1 MTVVINVSVRIE
13 IDWPSGVSGST
24 GYHVQGN
31 DQEDQNVGEMNVSR
45 RQSRFAFD
53 NFDDVVVFL
62 NPATWKVDKMNS
74 LADSAYQL
82 TRTT

>member
-1 MTVVINVSVRIE
+1 MS
-13 IDWPSGVSGST
+13 PSELKLIGHLVYLALPGTAFKAMIRKTRMS
-24 GYHVQGN
+24 
-31 DQEDQNVGEMNVSR
+31 NVGERNVSR
-45 RQSRFAFD
+45 RQSRVAFD

-74 LADSAYQL
+74 LTDSAYQL